1 MDGVPDEDDDL
12 LLLLLLSNVVD
23 EEEEEEEEEEEGE
36 PHGKCTTCLLNML
49 FSSLSSSS

>member
-12 LLLLLLSNVVD
+12 LLLLLLSNVAD
-23 EEEEEEEEEEEGE
+23 EEEEEEEDGE
-36 PHGKCTTCLLNML
+36 PHGKCTTCLHNIA